1 MSFTA
6 AELEA
11 LINDDETNG
20 VDGLFFDDSDEPMS
34 PDEWSEVAWGSGGR
48 LHINGEDYTWKPV
61 KDIGGEGQGDYAA
74 VIFAVDGPDGRR
86 LFRKEGYYSSYEG
99 TDWDGNFAEVEA
111 FERTITDYR
120 AV

>member
-11 LINDDETNG
+11 LIDDDETNG
-20 VDGLFFDDSDEPMS
+20 VDGLFFDGQDEPMS

-120 AV
+120 VV